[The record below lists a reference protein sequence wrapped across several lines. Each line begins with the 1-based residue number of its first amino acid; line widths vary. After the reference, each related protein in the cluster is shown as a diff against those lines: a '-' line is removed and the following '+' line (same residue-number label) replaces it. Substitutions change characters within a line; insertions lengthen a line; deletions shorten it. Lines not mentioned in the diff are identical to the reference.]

1 MKKKLVNYVIER
13 FCKKIFLFIDYTSK
27 TKNTKSK
34 ISKCYFLNFSCDL
47 CLQTKRNDELSIEL
61 LNLVNAKAALMK
73 QIHAL
78 SDSDPGVG
86 DPEAEVSRVK
96 AFVIKNS
103 TGKVKVIHPPFIY
116 IASDAVH
123 IVEMASRNY

>member
-1 MKKKLVNYVIER
+1 MI
-13 FCKKIFLFIDYTSK
+13 FFLFT
-27 TKNTKSK
+27 
-34 ISKCYFLNFSCDL
+34 IS
-47 CLQTKRNDELSIEL
+47 LQTKRNDELSIEL

-103 TGKVKVIHPPFIY
+103 TGKVKVIHPPFVY
-116 IASDAVH
+116 IASTAAVE
-123 IVEMASRNY
+123 IKASRSY

>member
-1 MKKKLVNYVIER
+1 MKNDLLEI
-13 FCKKIFLFIDYTSK
+13 LLT
-27 TKNTKSK
+27 
-34 ISKCYFLNFSCDL
+34 IS
-47 CLQTKRNDELSIEL
+47 LQTKRNDELSIEL

-103 TGKVKVIHPPFIY
+103 TGKVKVIRPPFIY
-116 IASDAVH
+116 IASNAAVE
-123 IVEMASRNY
+123 IKTYEVTEIKAGLLKLLK